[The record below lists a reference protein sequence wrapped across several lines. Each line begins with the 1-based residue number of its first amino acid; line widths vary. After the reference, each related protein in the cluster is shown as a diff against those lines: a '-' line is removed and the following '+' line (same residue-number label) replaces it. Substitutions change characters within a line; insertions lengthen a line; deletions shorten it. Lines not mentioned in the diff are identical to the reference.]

1 MEQFNYVSEHSTGYI
16 QIFNDLDKKKLMVM
30 VTGEKQFLKVDSS
43 TIKIIET
50 IETKF
55 NNLFPIFS
63 HGRNFV
69 LDVEIN
75 SGQMI
80 VYGDYHLIVFNQQI
94 PKLPTDISV
103 QRVRIILE
111 ASKSFIETRGLPH
124 FRV

>member
-16 QIFNDLDKKKLMVM
+16 QIFNDSSKNNLMVM
-30 VTGEKQFLKVDSS
+30 ITGEKQFLKVDSP

-63 HGRNFV
+63 HGRNLV

-75 SGQMI
+75 SGQMV
-80 VYGDYHLIVFNQQI
+80 VYGDYHLVVFNQQL
-94 PKLPTDISV
+94 PKNISV
-103 QRVRIILE
+103 QRTPIILN
-111 ASKSFIETRGLPH
+111 ASRQFIETHGLPP
-124 FRV
+124 FWV